1 MIDDILVLKMI
12 FKKNNDELK
21 GILVISYW
29 KLLMIISLEWNFI
42 LNFK

>member
-12 FKKNNDELK
+12 FEKNNYELK